1 MANTKVTHT
10 GTVVKAGKELVS
22 VKIEVKS
29 ACSACH
35 AKSMC
40 AAHDMA
46 EKIIEAVPLEEVAA
60 GDPVVVEMEEKF
72 GLKAVFYVFF
82 IPFLLMVSA
91 LFISSNFV
99 SSETLSALISLV
111 ILVPYFVILALLKPY
126 FAKTFVF
133 VCRKS

>member
-22 VKIEVKS
+22 VKIEVRS

-46 EKIIEAVPLEEVAA
+46 EKIIEAVPMEEVAE

-72 GLKAVFYVFF
+72 GLKAVFYVFSF
-82 IPFLLMVSA
+82 HLYLWFRRFSSLRT
-91 LFISSNFV
+91 LFR
-99 SSETLSALISLV
+99 
-111 ILVPYFVILALLKPY
+111 
-126 FAKTFVF
+126 
-133 VCRKS
+133 RKL

>member
-1 MANTKVTHT
+1 MAGSRVSHE
-10 GTVVKAGKELVS
+10 GTVINVADGKVS

-40 AAHDMA
+40 SVSELS
-46 EKIIEAVPLEEVAA
+46 EKVIEALPAENVSV
-60 GDPVVVEMEEKF
+60 GDSVLVEMEEKF

-82 IPFLLMVSA
+82 IPFVLMASTLFVSA
-91 LFISSNFV
+91 NFV
-99 SSETLSALISLV
+99 AESFAALFSLL
-111 ILVPYFVILALLKPY
+111 ILAPYYLLLALLKPY

-133 VCRKS
+133 VCRKP

>member
-46 EKIIEAVPLEEVAA
+46 EKIIEAVPMEDVAE
-60 GDPVVVEMEEKF
+60 GDSVIVEMEEKF

-99 SSETLSALISLV
+99 SSEALAALISLV
-111 ILVPYFVILALLKPY
+111 ILVPYFVTLALLKQY

>member
-1 MANTKVTHT
+1 MANTKVTHD

-22 VKIEVKS
+22 VRIEVKS

-35 AKSMC
+35 ARSMC

-46 EKIIEAVPLEEVAA
+46 EKIIEAIPAEEVGV
-60 GDPVVVEMEEKF
+60 GDSVVVEMEEKF

-91 LFISSNFV
+91 LFVSSRFISSEPFA
-99 SSETLSALISLV
+99 ALISLAV
-111 ILVPYFVILALLKPY
+111 LVPYFVILALLKPY

>member
-1 MANTKVTHT
+1 MTDTKVIHE

-22 VKIEVKS
+22 VKIEVRS

-35 AKSMC
+35 ARSMC

-46 EKIIEAVPLEEVAA
+46 EKIIEAVPAEEVGV
-60 GDPVVVEMEEKF
+60 GDSVVVEMEEKF

-82 IPFLLMVSA
+82 IPFVLMVSA
-91 LFISSNFV
+91 LFVSSRFV
-99 SSETLSALISLV
+99 SSEALSALISLV

>member
-1 MANTKVTHT
+1 MANARVSHE
-10 GTVVKAGKELVS
+10 GTVINVADGKVS

-40 AAHDMA
+40 SVSELS
-46 EKIIEAVPLEEVAA
+46 EKVIEALPSESLSV
-60 GDPVVVEMEEKF
+60 GDSVVVEMEEKF

-82 IPFLLMVSA
+82 IPFILMVSA
-91 LFISSNFV
+91 LFVSSNFV
-99 SSETLSALISLV
+99 SSEALTALISLV

>member
-1 MANTKVTHT
+1 MANARVSHE
-10 GTVVKAGKELVS
+10 GTVINVADGKVS
-22 VKIEVKS
+22 VKIEVTS

-46 EKIIEAVPLEEVAA
+46 EKIIDAVPDGEVGV
-60 GDPVVVEMEEKF
+60 GDSVVVEMEEKF

-82 IPFLLMVSA
+82 IPFVLMVSA
-91 LFISSNFV
+91 LFVSSNLV
-99 SSETLSALISLV
+99 SSEALSALISLM
-111 ILVPYFVILALLKPY
+111 ILVPYFIILALLKPY

>member
-1 MANTKVTHT
+1 MANTKVTHE

-46 EKIIEAVPLEEVAA
+46 EKIIEAVPAEEVGV
-60 GDPVVVEMEEKF
+60 GDSVVVEMEERF

-82 IPFLLMVSA
+82 IPFMLMVAA
-91 LFISSNFV
+91 LFISAQFV
-99 SSETLSALISLV
+99 SSEVFAALISLV
-111 ILVPYFVILALLKPY
+111 ILVPYFVILAFLKPY

-133 VCRKS
+133 VCRKP